1 MRRFRKLILP
11 ALLFGFLAQSAS
23 LRPER
28 PVASR
33 QKEPAEANTPGP
45 RHPPSQS
52 LERALTKDEILTL
65 YLGLAPYG
73 GNLEGTR
80 AASLA

>member
-52 LERALTKDEILTL
+52 LERALTKEQFAQIVQKFSEPNGYFDSD
-65 YLGLAPYG
+65 
-73 GNLEGTR
+73 N
-80 AASLA
+80 